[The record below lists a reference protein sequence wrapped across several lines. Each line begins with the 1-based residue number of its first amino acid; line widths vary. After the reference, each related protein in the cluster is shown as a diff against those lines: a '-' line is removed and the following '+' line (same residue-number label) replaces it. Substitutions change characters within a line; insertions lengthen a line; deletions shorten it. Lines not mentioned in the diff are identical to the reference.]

1 MLSTEE
7 YLNEIRPYLN
17 DIMNNHK
24 IQGELKIQLTTTINF
39 MSSKNSNETRT
50 MHSKSNN
57 TEILIGNE
65 TDEIIEERFD
75 SLV

>member
-1 MLSTEE
+1 
-7 YLNEIRPYLN
+7 
-17 DIMNNHK
+17 
-24 IQGELKIQLTTTINF
+24 

-57 TEILIGNE
+57 IEILIGNE

>member
-1 MLSTEE
+1 
-7 YLNEIRPYLN
+7 
-17 DIMNNHK
+17 
-24 IQGELKIQLTTTINF
+24 

-57 TEILIGNE
+57 IKILIGNE

>member
-24 IQGELKIQLTTTINF
+24 IQGELKIPLTTTINF

-57 TEILIGNE
+57 IEILIGNE

>member
-24 IQGELKIQLTTTINF
+24 IQGEFKIQLTTTINF

-57 TEILIGNE
+57 IEILIGNE

>member
-24 IQGELKIQLTTTINF
+24 IQGEQKIQLTTTINF

-57 TEILIGNE
+57 IEILIGNE

>member
-7 YLNEIRPYLN
+7 YLNEIRQYLD

-24 IQGELKIQLTTTINF
+24 IQGELKIHLTTTINF

>member
-24 IQGELKIQLTTTINF
+24 TQGELKIQLTTTINF

-57 TEILIGNE
+57 IEILIGNE

>member
-24 IQGELKIQLTTTINF
+24 IQGELKI
-39 MSSKNSNETRT
+39 
-50 MHSKSNN
+50 
-57 TEILIGNE
+57 
-65 TDEIIEERFD
+65 
-75 SLV
+75 

>member
-1 MLSTEE
+1 M
-7 YLNEIRPYLN
+7 N

-24 IQGELKIQLTTTINF
+24 IQGELKIQLTT
-39 MSSKNSNETRT
+39 
-50 MHSKSNN
+50 KSNN